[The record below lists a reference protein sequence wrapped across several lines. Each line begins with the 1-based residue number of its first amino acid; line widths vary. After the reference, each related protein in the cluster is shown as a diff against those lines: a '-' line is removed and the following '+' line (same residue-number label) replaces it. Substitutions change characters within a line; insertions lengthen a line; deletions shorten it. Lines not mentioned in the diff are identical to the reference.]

1 MNICEN
7 VLWIV
12 LKLDNNI
19 EGLGGREY
27 LGWLSRPILTFNVCT
42 KSQFKLN
49 RIFFTVYRNQR
60 FQSITSNHVGKDNKI
75 HNFSTQY
82 FKVMSQRSG

>member
-1 MNICEN
+1 MNICES

-42 KSQFKLN
+42 KSQFKCN
-49 RIFFTVYRNQR
+49 RIFLQFIETKD
-60 FQSITSNHVGKDNKI
+60 FSQSPPITSNHVGKDNKI
-75 HNFSTQY
+75 HNFST
-82 FKVMSQRSG
+82 